1 MSCRVDSL
9 QAFIENL
16 LCMKSLF
23 TSCLSLSTGDHK
35 VGIDTLILRK
45 LRSEMLVIELVE
57 TQISLIPNPG
67 PKYSSHYIPERDA
80 QDSSATV
87 LEADS

>member
-1 MSCRVDSL
+1 
-9 QAFIENL
+9 
-16 LCMKSLF
+16 
-23 TSCLSLSTGDHK
+23 
-35 VGIDTLILRK
+35 
-45 LRSEMLVIELVE
+45 MLVIELVE